1 MSIATTQLN
10 EPDERLEH
18 HHTVEG
24 IAPAVERRNGEAT
37 ARRRQTDIQDD
48 DDDEPMPKRKKI
60 RSSTSH
66 LKVVPETLALRE
78 ELKARGAA
86 FAEKLDH
93 SKPFNK
99 AQLTVWAGQLL
110 AEMSL
115 PEKYSGFAAVM
126 IGNAFWR
133 RQFLATPFERRML
146 LLPHCLKHAE
156 GCPAEYTEFGLDC
169 ERCGAC
175 TIADYKVKAEQLGY
189 KVLVAEGSPVV
200 LKIIVGGYVDGILGV
215 ACLNVLEKAID
226 KVLIAGVPSYAVP
239 LHSGDCHNTSLDES
253 WIWEVL
259 DKYEPLPDRRLT
271 GYVSIMREANQI
283 FDDEARFERLLPR
296 VRSKTPEAA
305 KSPLG
310 KTEDV
315 AYDWLRCGGRRFRPF
330 ITLAA
335 YDAATGGSR
344 CHTFAN
350 TETPTSFPDAVAR
363 VAMSIEAFH
372 KASLVHDDIEDDDLF
387 RYGRETLH
395 RAYGL
400 GPAINIG
407 DHLIGLGYK
416 LITAARIARN
426 PSPLPLGEGGRRPG
440 EGCEKPETRNPKSE
454 TRNPEFEPLSPPG
467 SLLEGEGTAALP
479 PDVAADILE
488 RMAAAHIKLC
498 DGQGAEMFWQQNPT
512 LGFTPLDALQIYALK
527 TSPAFEAALY
537 AGLRMAGSVEKYESL
552 IGPFCRHVGI
562 GFQILNDL
570 KDWRGDSDNKLVA
583 GQDALA
589 LRPTIMMALA
599 WQAAN
604 AEQRQLMERCYFDRE
619 EEDAIRLARLRRL
632 YEELG
637 VFEKAERLIEKSRDR
652 AELLADDV
660 ESENIR
666 QLLYFLV
673 DTIMADEQD
682 KDPRESMPKPTPVL
696 VPLPVTTA

>member
-1 MSIATTQLN
+1 MSIATQLH
-10 EPDERLEH
+10 EPEERIGHLHAGE
-18 HHTVEG
+18 E
-24 IAPAVERRNGEAT
+24 IAPSIEHRNGDVA
-37 ARRRQTDIQDD
+37 ARRRTSDIQDD
-48 DDDEPMPKRKKI
+48 DDEPTPKRKKI

-66 LKVVPETLALRE
+66 LKIVPETLDLRE
-78 ELKARGAA
+78 TLKARTIVY
-86 FAEKLDH
+86 AETLDR
-93 SKPFNK
+93 SKPFNR
-99 AQLTVWAGQLL
+99 AQLEVWARVLMNDMG
-110 AEMSL
+110 L
-115 PEKYSGFAAVM
+115 PEKYLGFTAVM
-126 IGNAFWR
+126 IGNAIWR

-156 GCPAEYTEFGLDC
+156 GCPAEYTQFGLDC

-175 TIADYKVKAEQLGY
+175 SIADYKVKAEQLGY
-189 KVLVAEGSPVV
+189 KVLVAEGSPIV
-200 LKIIVGGYVDGILGV
+200 LKIIVGGYVDAILGV

-253 WIWEVL
+253 WIWEVI
-259 DKYEPLPDRRLT
+259 DKYEPMPNPRVT
-271 GYVSIMREANQI
+271 GYVSIMRSANRL
-283 FDDEARFERLLPR
+283 FDENFERLLPR
-296 VRSKTPEAA
+296 ARSKTPETAA
-305 KSPLG
+305 SPLG

-315 AYDWLRCGGRRFRPF
+315 SYDWLKSGGRRFRPF

-344 CHTFAN
+344 LKNF
-350 TETPTSFPDAVAR
+350 ESSDQQFEFSDAVAR

-395 RAYGL
+395 RSEGL

-416 LITAARIARN
+416 LIAASRKE
-426 PSPLPLGEGGRRPG
+426 LGGD
-440 EGCEKPETRNPKSE
+440 
-454 TRNPEFEPLSPPG
+454 
-467 SLLEGEGTAALP
+467 AAG
-479 PDVAADILE
+479 DVLE

-498 DGQGAEMFWQQNPT
+498 DGQGAEMYWQSKPT
-512 LGFTPLDALQIYALK
+512 LDFTPVDALQIYALK

-537 AGLRMAGSVEKYESL
+537 SGLRMAGSVEKYEQM
-552 IGPFCRHVGI
+552 IPQFCRHLGI

-589 LRPTIMMALA
+589 LRPTVMMALA

-604 AEQRQLMERCYFDRE
+604 AEQRQLMERCFFDRE
-619 EEDAIRLARLRRL
+619 EEDSIRFNRVRRL
-632 YEELG
+632 FEDLG

-652 AELLADDV
+652 AELLADDL
-660 ESENIR
+660 ESDEIR

-673 DTIMADEQD
+673 DTVLSDEED
-682 KDPRESMPKPTPVL
+682 KDPRGSMPKPSSVL
-696 VPLPVTTA
+696 VQLPVTTA

>member
-1 MSIATTQLN
+1 MSIATTPLH
-10 EPDERLEH
+10 EADERLEH
-18 HHTVEG
+18 SHAG
-24 IAPAVERRNGEAT
+24 DQDSPPPERRNGNA
-37 ARRRQTDIQDD
+37 AAHRRLSDIQ
-48 DDDEPMPKRKKI
+48 DDDEPMPMRKKI

-66 LKVVPETLALRE
+66 LKIVPETLELRE
-78 ELKARGAA
+78 LVKAKAQQ

-99 AQLTVWAGQLL
+99 TQLTAWSMQLL
-110 AEMSL
+110 GEMSL

-126 IGNAFWR
+126 IGNFFWR

-175 TIADYKVKAEQLGY
+175 TIADYKVRAEQLGY
-189 KVLVAEGSPVV
+189 KVLVAEGSPIV

-259 DKYEPLPDRRLT
+259 DKYEPMPDQRLT
-271 GYVSIMREANQI
+271 GYVSVMRAANRL
-283 FDDEARFERLLPR
+283 FDEHFDRLLPR

-305 KSPLG
+305 ATPLG
-310 KTEDV
+310 KTEDI
-315 AYDWLRCGGRRFRPF
+315 AYDWLRNGGKRFRPF

-335 YDAATGGSR
+335 YDAATGGS
-344 CHTFAN
+344 CLKNFDSSTQPF
-350 TETPTSFPDAVAR
+350 EFPDAVAR

-395 RAYGL
+395 RTHGL
-400 GPAINIG
+400 GPAINVG

-416 LITAARIARN
+416 LIAASRGVGFQPAISKDATITARDDHDWQA
-426 PSPLPLGEGGRRPG
+426 
-440 EGCEKPETRNPKSE
+440 
-454 TRNPEFEPLSPPG
+454 G
-467 SLLEGEGTAALP
+467 SLP
-479 PDVAADILE
+479 HDVACDVLE

-512 LGFTPLDALQIYALK
+512 LDFTPLDALQIYALK
-527 TSPAFEAALY
+527 TSPAFEAALF
-537 AGLRMAGSVEKYESL
+537 AGLRMAGPVEKYESL

-570 KDWRGDSDNKLVA
+570 KDWRGDNDNKMVA

-589 LRPTIMMALA
+589 LRPTLIMALA

-604 AEQRQLMERCYFDRE
+604 AEQRQLMQSCYFDRE

-632 YEELG
+632 YEDLG

-660 ESENIR
+660 ESDDIR

-673 DTIMADEQD
+673 DTVMADEQD
-682 KDPRESMPKPTPVL
+682 KDPRDSMPKPTSVL
-696 VPLPVTTA
+696 HPLPVTTA